1 MELSQRIDQARVL
14 IAERDAI
21 DVQLAELFATPAG
34 PLPLTILDR
43 QAEKQ
48 ALPSVVRITKAEKKK
63 GKKGQKVCKKC
74 GTPGHM
80 AKTCPQGAE
89 SFVIPEQDQRVNPAQ
104 AKTPV
109 MLSETEFTRVQNHKG
124 MFQFSSAKYGMVN
137 KLSPLEVS
145 RAARVTTYEEYVNV
159 QRP

>member
-48 ALPSVVRITKAEKKK
+48 ELPPAVRITKA

-74 GTPGHM
+74 GTPGHI
-80 AKTCPQGAE
+80 AKTCPQGDTAAE
-89 SFVIPEQDQRVNPAQ
+89 ETFVRQDALAPTVLTKEQF
-104 AKTPV
+104 
-109 MLSETEFTRVQNHKG
+109 ERVQHLKG
-124 MFQFSSAKYGMVN
+124 TFQFSSAKYGLVN
-137 KLSPLEVS
+137 KVSPLEVS
-145 RAARVTTYEEYVNV
+145 RAARVTTYQEYVNV